1 MRGPI
6 VSAFNPKAQIADPLV
21 QLMKIDDPVLHLRKM
36 VAERLVVPPDRA
48 AVIIGE
54 GVAKAKPHLRRGL
67 ALATYLGIRER
78 ADIPASTVELLA
90 EEIHGVFIACDLT
103 CTVTPDKSAIAR
115 AAGARVADANRRFGS
130 ESEFAQYHSNLLN
143 SLLPDGFA
151 DTRAVNEA
159 SADFESLWKEFGL

>member
-1 MRGPI
+1 MRDE
-6 VSAFNPKAQIADPLV
+6 ADPLV
-21 QLMKIDDPVLHLRKM
+21 QLLKIDDPILRLRKM

-90 EEIHGVFIACDLT
+90 NEIQRAIDAYENT
-103 CTVTPDKSAIAR
+103 CTVTPDKSKIAR
-115 AAGARVADANRRFGS
+115 AVGARVADANQRFGS
-130 ESEFAQYHSNLLN
+130 ESQFAQYHSNLLN
-143 SLLPDGFA
+143 SLLPDDFA
-151 DTRAVNEA
+151 NTHAVNEA
-159 SADFESLWKEFGL
+159 SADFESLSKYFGL